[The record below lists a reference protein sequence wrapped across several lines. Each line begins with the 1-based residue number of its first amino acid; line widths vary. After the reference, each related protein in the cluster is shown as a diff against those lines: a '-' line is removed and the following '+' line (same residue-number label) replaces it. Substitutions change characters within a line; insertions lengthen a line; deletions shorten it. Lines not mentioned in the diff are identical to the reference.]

1 MSEEIENLVVDFTN
15 RILEFGG
22 FDLTASAEQT
32 DDGIKI
38 QVKGDDVA
46 LLLSHN
52 AELLD
57 ALEYLGNRLLLR
69 EGTSDGRIVFDSGT
83 YRAQRERELRLMA
96 EKAAERVRTSRVPFS
111 FDPMSPN
118 ERRIIH
124 LALVDDTS
132 VHTESQGDGFDR
144 KVTVYPA

>member
-1 MSEEIENLVVDFTN
+1 MSEDTERLVVQFTN
-15 RILEFGG
+15 RVLELGS
-22 FDLTASAEQT
+22 FDLTASAEET
-32 DDGIKI
+32 EDGFKVQIS
-38 QVKGDDVA
+38 GDDVP

-57 ALEYLGNRLLLR
+57 ALEYLANRLLLR
-69 EGTSDGRIVFDSGT
+69 DGQSDGRIVFDSGT
-83 YRAQRERELRLMA
+83 YRAQRERELCLMA
-96 EKAAERVRTSRVPFS
+96 EKAAERVRTSRAPFS

-124 LALVDDTS
+124 LALVDDES
-132 VHTESQGDGFDR
+132 VRTESQGNGVDR